1 MVSMRVR
8 RLAVDGAF
16 EFTPDCYRDDRG
28 LFVSPM
34 QERAFVAA
42 TGHRFPVA
50 QINHSRSARD
60 VLRGLHYTATPP
72 GQAKYV
78 HCAHGR
84 AMDVVVDIRIGSP
97 TFGAWDVVEM
107 DVTSFRAVYLP
118 VGVGHAFLALNDD
131 TVMSYLVTSDYQP
144 ELEHAIDPLDPELA
158 LPWPADVEF
167 ILSERDRD
175 APALAAAR
183 SRLPRYA
190 DCVPLPESLVSPR

>member
-1 MVSMRVR
+1 MHIR

-42 TGHRFPVA
+42 TGHRFLVA
-50 QINHSRSARD
+50 QINHSRSARN
-60 VLRGLHYTATPP
+60 VLRGLHYTSTPP

-84 AMDVVVDIRIGSP
+84 AVDVVVDIRIGSP
-97 TFGAWDVVEM
+97 TFGAWEMVEM
-107 DVTSFRAVYLP
+107 DTTSFRAVYLP
-118 VGVGHAFLALNDD
+118 VGVGHAFLAQCDD
-131 TVMSYLVTSDYQP
+131 TVMSYLVTSDYQA

-158 LPWPADVEF
+158 LPWPKDVEF
-167 ILSERDRD
+167 ILSERDRN
-175 APALAAAR
+175 APTLAQAR
-183 SRLPRYA
+183 DRLPRYE
-190 DCVPLPESLVSPR
+190 DCVASPESLVLPR